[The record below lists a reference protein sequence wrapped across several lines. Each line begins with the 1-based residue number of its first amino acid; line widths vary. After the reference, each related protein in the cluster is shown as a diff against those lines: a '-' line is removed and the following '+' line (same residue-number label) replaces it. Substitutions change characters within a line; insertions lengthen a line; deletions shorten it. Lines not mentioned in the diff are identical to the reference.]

1 MSHFL
6 NFCILPASIQNFGL
20 FFLANNRLYMYI
32 SLQDNIPHILFQ
44 MAKNQYTVQNF
55 VWEINKMIY
64 AEIIFHYCPFLI
76 NIYRTLVFHKH
87 EINITKLCSS
97 ITLEIFLKIEW
108 VTTIR
113 KLGSKLLVA
122 GYKGEMCKSNP
133 ITKPISLHKA

>member
-1 MSHFL
+1 MSAIAESSWAQQI
-6 NFCILPASIQNFGL
+6 NQYPST
-20 FFLANNRLYMYI
+20 

-44 MAKNQYTVQNF
+44 MGKNQYTVQNF

-97 ITLEIFLKIEW
+97 ITLEIFLKIE
-108 VTTIR
+108 
-113 KLGSKLLVA
+113 
-122 GYKGEMCKSNP
+122 
-133 ITKPISLHKA
+133 